1 MYELPPNGQGAVAL
15 QALGLLEPFAL
26 GQLATPDR
34 VHLQAEAL
42 KLAFADA
49 EQHIGDA
56 PLPAGFLDAAY
67 LAERRALID
76 PLKAGNP
83 PAGALPRGGTVYL
96 CTVDEQRR
104 ACSLIQSLFYG
115 FGARV
120 AAPGTGIVL
129 QNRGSGF
136 TLEPGHPNRLG
147 PGKRPFHT
155 IIPGMLLRDGHL
167 LGPFGLMGGNM
178 QPQGH
183 VQLLSGLLDQGLDP
197 QAALDAPR
205 FRLDRDGRDWSLQ
218 LEPGLR
224 RHERTLAGRGH
235 RTEVAPDDGRF
246 GGGQAILVQGDSL
259 VGGSE
264 PRKDGHA
271 AGF

>member
-1 MYELPPNGQGAVAL
+1 
-15 QALGLLEPFAL
+15 
-26 GQLATPDR
+26 
-34 VHLQAEAL
+34 
-42 KLAFADA
+42 
-49 EQHIGDA
+49 
-56 PLPAGFLDAAY
+56 
-67 LAERRALID
+67 
-76 PLKAGNP
+76 
-83 PAGALPRGGTVYL
+83 
-96 CTVDEQRR
+96 
-104 ACSLIQSLFYG
+104 
-115 FGARV
+115 
-120 AAPGTGIVL
+120 
-129 QNRGSGF
+129 
-136 TLEPGHPNRLG
+136 
-147 PGKRPFHT
+147 
-155 IIPGMLLRDGHL
+155 MLLRDGHL

-205 FRLDRDGRDWSLQ
+205 FRLDRDGRDWTLQ

-235 RTEVAPDDGRF
+235 RTEIAPDDGRF
-246 GGGQAILVQGDSL
+246 GGGQAILVQGDAL